1 MRCGLGWGRYVS
13 MEVVILDIAIKGSS
27 TVYGVVKK
35 SRWVK
40 QSYFEPSRFFTR
52 HININSQNNINSYL
66 SIFWYVM
73 NNLSLTIH
81 FGIRLAP

>member
-1 MRCGLGWGRYVS
+1 MRCGLGWGNNVS

-40 QSYFEPSRFFTR
+40 QSYLEPHRFFIR
-52 HININSQNNINSYL
+52 HINMNGQNDTVIVSIPILVCYEYFEFINTL
-66 SIFWYVM
+66 WY
-73 NNLSLTIH
+73 
-81 FGIRLAP
+81 